1 MRSKFNSNSENKLP
15 LKRSKYSRI
24 FNTIWI
30 IGLMAVFMVQCKK
43 DDFEGETTGVCPEV
57 VSTDPSN
64 GSTDVYTSKLISVTF
79 NENMNPATLN
89 VSTFTIEYS
98 DALKNES
105 LIVTGTISYTGNTA
119 TFTPSA
125 VLKENTLYT
134 GTITTGAKDM
144 AGNSLFKNYVW
155 SFTTGTIPDLTPPTV
170 ISTNPVSNA
179 TNVELSKMISANFS
193 KAMNPSTINGL
204 TFLVKTGSN
213 NVPGVVTYSGV
224 TAVFT
229 PNSSLTPGATYNVTI
244 TNSVEDVAGNAMVS
258 DYRWSF
264 TTIDQSDVTPPTVL
278 STVPVNNATGVL
290 LNSVIQANFSELM
303 QPLTINQLTF
313 LVKQGTQS
321 VEGSITYSGLTAS
334 FNPTVALLENKVYT
348 ATITTG
354 VKDLAGNAMVNN
366 YTWSFT
372 TIDLNEIIPPSVI
385 STDPANLAVNVSLD
399 KTISAVFSEELDIT
413 SINPNSFTLFQ
424 GTTNI
429 PGNVSYTGVTAV
441 LNPTTLLL
449 PGTEYTV
456 VLTNEIKDLV
466 GNAMVNNYTWTF
478 TTVLNN
484 VDIIPPSVITTD
496 PDDLATDVE
505 LNKTVTAQFSEIL
518 NNSTV
523 NESSFTLMQG
533 TVGIAGTISYSGVT
547 ATFNPDADLTPG
559 TEYTATLSTDIQDL
573 AGNAMVNEYSWTFTT
588 NIVIV
593 GQAMVDLGSA
603 AAFAIL
609 AGAGVTNT
617 GGTIVTGDL
626 GTDPTGTV
634 NGFPPGIVIG
644 DIHAA
649 DPISALAKLDLTA
662 AYNDAQGRST
672 NPISLPG
679 DLSGLTLEPGL
690 YTNSTSVMISTGNL
704 TLDAQGDE
712 NAVFILQMGSTLTTL
727 PGTGVILSGGA
738 QAANI
743 FWSVGTSATLGT
755 NSIFYGNILADQS
768 ISLNTGAV
776 LNGRALTRIA
786 AVTLQ
791 SNVVTKP

>member
-1 MRSKFNSNSENKLP
+1 
-15 LKRSKYSRI
+15 
-24 FNTIWI
+24 
-30 IGLMAVFMVQCKK
+30 MVQCKK